1 MWQLIFSQSLQ
12 PTQKKKKRHL
22 LFWLPLS
29 FGFSLSKNKH
39 LSPSLVPV
47 GLNFS
52 VSKCTTMTA
61 MYIVILISY
70 TVWTQRIEKR
80 TYISSKVVP
89 AGLNF
94 LFGKATTLVAM
105 QIFKIFHRI
114 THNKVYQSWILI
126 IGQQ

>member
-1 MWQLIFSQSLQ
+1 
-12 PTQKKKKRHL
+12 
-22 LFWLPLS
+22 
-29 FGFSLSKNKH
+29 
-39 LSPSLVPV
+39 
-47 GLNFS
+47 
-52 VSKCTTMTA
+52 MTA
-61 MYIVILISY
+61 MHIVILISY

-114 THNKVYQSWILI
+114 THNKVYQS
-126 IGQQ
+126 